1 MENMYYCPQ
10 CGAPVAYG
18 AHFCSNCGTTLDWTG
33 QPIPPPPPPQSY
45 DYQYPDEQGAW
56 DQEQPPYG
64 QQPGWDQPPPYDQP
78 QDWGYPGQYGQQ
90 DMRGRGGGGARK
102 PGSST
107 PIIILIALIVI
118 IGAVAGVGF
127 VTDWTFSFGSDQDTS
142 PPSETAPEVVSFSLS
157 SPMITQGQTS
167 TLRWDVDGATSVS
180 IDRGIGDVFSSGTQ
194 VVNPTT
200 STTYTLTATNEYGS
214 VDRSVTLTVT
224 PLDLPEITSFTADP
238 AAIESGESS
247 TLEWEVD
254 GSTSVSINQN
264 IGGVP
269 SSGTEV
275 VSPDETTTYTLTA
288 TNEYGSVDESI
299 TVTVNPGDAPVIT
312 SFTASPG
319 TIVSGG
325 SSTLSWDVEGATSVS
340 IDNDVGSVNPS
351 SGTEVVSPDETTEYI
366 LTATSSGGS
375 VTESVTVTVTA
386 TDLPEIVSFEA
397 SSTSIDIGESPSPTL
412 SWEVAGAT
420 SVSIDQY
427 IWEVLAE
434 GTKVVTPS
442 VTTTY
447 TITATNGYG
456 SVDDSVTISVAS
468 TDLPEITS
476 FTSNPHSIITGET
489 STLQWEVSDADEIVI
504 DNEIGIVGPTGTEV
518 VSPDVG
524 ITVYNITAYN
534 DEGFVTAYVKVE
546 VSQFMNP

>member
-1 MENMYYCPQ
+1 M
-10 CGAPVAYG
+10 
-18 AHFCSNCGTTLDWTG
+18 
-33 QPIPPPPPPQSY
+33 PPPPPPQSY
-45 DYQYPDEQGAW
+45 DYQYPGQPEEW
-56 DQEQPPYG
+56 DQEQPSYG
-64 QQPGWDQPPPYDQP
+64 QQPGWDQPPPYNQP
-78 QDWGYPGQYGQQ
+78 QDWGYPGEYGQQ
-90 DMRGRGGGGARK
+90 DMHGRGGGGGKK

-127 VTDWTFSFGSDQDTS
+127 MTDWSFSFGSDQDTP

-157 SPMITQGQTS
+157 SPMITQGQMS

-180 IDRGIGDVFSSGTQ
+180 IDRGVGDVSSSGTQ
-194 VVNPTT
+194 VVSPTT

-214 VDRSVTLTVT
+214 VDESITLTVT

-238 AAIESGESS
+238 ATIESGESS

-254 GSTSVSINQN
+254 GSTSVSINQD
-264 IGGVP
+264 IGGVS

-275 VSPDETTTYTLTA
+275 VSPDQTTVYTLTA
-288 TNEYGSVDESI
+288 TNEYGSVDDSV

-325 SSTLSWDVEGATSVS
+325 TSTLSWEVDDATSVS

-351 SGTEVVSPDETTEYI
+351 SGTEVVSPDETTEYT
-366 LTATSSGGS
+366 LTATNSGGS

-397 SSTSIDIGESPSPTL
+397 EPDEIDNGDDSVL

-420 SVSIDQY
+420 TVSIDHY
-427 IWEVLAE
+427 IGEVNAS
-434 GTKVVTPS
+434 GSYTVYPS

-447 TITATNGYG
+447 TIIATNSYG
-456 SVDDSVTISVAS
+456 SDTDTVTVTVDAG
-468 TDLPEITS
+468 DLPQITS
-476 FTSNPHSIITGET
+476 FTSNPEDIQIGQS
-489 STLQWEVSDADEIVI
+489 STLSWSVSGAVVVTI
-504 DNEIGIVGPTGTEV
+504 DNDIGNVDPSSGSVT
-518 VSPDVG
+518 VSPDIG
-524 ITVYNITAYN
+524 TTTYTLTAYN
-534 DEGFVTAYVKVE
+534 EDEDSVTAYVTVE
-546 VSQFMNP
+546 VHQFLPP